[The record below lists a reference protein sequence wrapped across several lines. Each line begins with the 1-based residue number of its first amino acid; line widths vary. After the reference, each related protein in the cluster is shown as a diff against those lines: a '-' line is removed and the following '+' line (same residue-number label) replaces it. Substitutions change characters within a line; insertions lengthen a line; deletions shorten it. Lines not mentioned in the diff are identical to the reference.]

1 MATFVLFD
9 QARIDM
15 MNGVHNLTS
24 DDIRVAT
31 ISSATTPAQNDA
43 GPHFGGTGTTD
54 LSTNEVTGGNVT
66 AGGLALDSQTVSGD
80 PNTLFNAADEVIAA
94 SGSNPNNV
102 RHLIYYNNT
111 DANNR
116 CLGFV
121 SFGVDQDLSTGT
133 NTIDHTNGIFQM
145 SGN

>member
-9 QARIDM
+9 QARIDLL
-15 MNGVHNLTS
+15 NGVHDLTN
-24 DDIRVAT
+24 DDIKVAT

-54 LSTNEVTGGNVT
+54 LSTNEVTGGEIT

-80 PNTLFNAADEVIAA
+80 PNTLFNAADEVIASNA
-94 SGSNPNNV
+94 SNPSNV
-102 RHLIYYNNT
+102 RSLIYYNNT
-111 DANNR
+111 DANKR
-116 CLGFV
+116 ALGFV
-121 SFGVDQDLSTGT
+121 TYTVDQDLSSGT
-133 NTIDHTNGIFQM
+133 NTIDHSNGIFQV